1 MDRAISSHLRIVMR
15 FLLALP
21 ALLIL
26 GLCSAQDKI
35 SLMNGQEFPAKVIA
49 QSSLEIRYLVPK
61 KSGRLV
67 ERAEPT
73 ESVFS
78 VTDSLGHEKV
88 WYFMDPAFGNE
99 YTVPEMR
106 LFLKGERDARSGYK
120 PIVPMLGGFLLGA
133 GLVIGLDLEVNSL
146 LIPPVYAAALSWP
159 RVNVTRGSIT
169 DPNMEGDPIYATGYS
184 VAARPKRVVRCLL
197 SAAAGVAVG
206 LAVRQLII
214 NPNNPQ
220 TY

>member
-1 MDRAISSHLRIVMR
+1 MR
-15 FLLALP
+15 FLLA
-21 ALLIL
+21 ALLTVL
-26 GLCSAQDKI
+26 VGPCSAQDKI
-35 SLMNGQEFPAKVIA
+35 SLMNGQEFQAKVIA
-49 QSSLEIRYLVPK
+49 QSTLEIRYLLPK
-61 KSGRLV
+61 GKRMV
-67 ERAEPT
+67 ERSEPT

-78 VTDSLGHEKV
+78 VTDSTGNERI

-106 LFLKGERDARSGYK
+106 WFMNGERDARKGYK

-146 LIPPVYAAALSWP
+146 LIPPVYAGAMAWP

-184 VAARPKRVVRCLL
+184 AVARPKRVVRCLL

-214 NPNNPQ
+214 NPNNPG

>member
-1 MDRAISSHLRIVMR
+1 MR
-15 FLLALP
+15 SLLFT
-21 ALLIL
+21 LLCL
-26 GLCSAQDKI
+26 LLSAASAQDKI

-49 QSSLEIRYLVPK
+49 QSTLEIRYLVAK
-61 KSGRLV
+61 KNGRLV

-78 VTDSLGHEKV
+78 VTDSLGREKV
-88 WYFMDPAFGNE
+88 WYFMDTLFGND

-106 LFLKGERDARSGYK
+106 IFMKGERDARNGYK

-146 LIPPVYAAALSWP
+146 LIPPVYAAAMSWP

-184 VAARPKRVVRCLL
+184 VAARPKRVIRCLL